1 MTFDTHVLR
10 NDEGHIKSDD
20 HFSIFQPCPFTDVI
34 GLVRCSSLFA
44 MPFELTDGEEASL
57 MTFVMRVLNRSMKKK
72 YGKGDEDGDSDQ
84 EKSDLGEV
92 KTAIKKSISE
102 ISTHTVKMW
111 NLGKQEKA
119 AKKQKNEGG
128 EGGKGGKGGGGQG
141 GGEGEG
147 GASSSKRRR
156 IQT

>member
-111 NLGKQEKA
+111 NLGKQKKDEEKA
-119 AKKQKNEGG
+119 AKKQNEGG
-128 EGGKGGKGGGGQG
+128 EGGKGGGGQG
-141 GGEGEG
+141 GGEG

>member
-1 MTFDTHVLR
+1 
-10 NDEGHIKSDD
+10 
-20 HFSIFQPCPFTDVI
+20 
-34 GLVRCSSLFA
+34 

-111 NLGKQEKA
+111 NLAKQKEKDEKA
-119 AKKQKNEGG
+119 AKKQNEGG
-128 EGGKGGKGGGGQG
+128 EGGKGG
-141 GGEGEG
+141 GEG
-147 GASSSKRRR
+147 GASSSKRQKRWGALAKEMR
-156 IQT
+156 SIGRKRC